1 MKDFVWLD
9 ALALRAGVGLT
20 ASMPP
25 LSNATPIF
33 INSNTTRPSTD
44 IESGIE
50 IYTLGNSDLTW
61 EKSYQSNFGF
71 DATFLKGRLDF
82 SFDYF
87 IRNSFDL
94 LSVIKVSGIG
104 GERYKWANSADLSAS
119 GFDITLSGK
128 PIVTKDFMW
137 SSSFTMGY
145 SKNEIKNSM
154 QQPQI
159 NTLVGITGGNK
170 NGYPVNG
177 LFSIPFAGLNPENGV
192 PMFYDENGT
201 ITSDINF
208 QSTSTDYLKYEGPT
222 DPKYTGG
229 FNNSFTWKGISLD
242 IFFTFQA
249 GNVIRLNP
257 VFNSS
262 YNDSQATPKEFF
274 KRWEF
279 RGDEK
284 HTNIPA
290 IADKDLISDLSS
302 TYPYSAYNY
311 SDIRVAKGDFI
322 RLKSLSVGYT
332 IPQKLFKSWKLF
344 SDIRLRV
351 TGKNLWLLYSD
362 KKLNGQDPEF
372 VNTGGV
378 AQPIQKQVIFS
389 LDVSF

>member
-1 MKDFVWLD
+1 M
-9 ALALRAGVGLT
+9 
-20 ASMPP
+20 
-25 LSNATPIF
+25 
-33 INSNTTRPSTD
+33 
-44 IESGIE
+44 
-50 IYTLGNSDLTW
+50 
-61 EKSYQSNFGF
+61 
-71 DATFLKGRLDF
+71 
-82 SFDYF
+82 
-87 IRNSFDL
+87 
-94 LSVIKVSGIG
+94 
-104 GERYKWANSADLSAS
+104 
-119 GFDITLSGK
+119 
-128 PIVTKDFMW
+128 
-137 SSSFTMGY
+137 
-145 SKNEIKNSM
+145 
-154 QQPQI
+154 
-159 NTLVGITGGNK
+159 
-170 NGYPVNG
+170 
-177 LFSIPFAGLNPENGV
+177 
-192 PMFYDENGT
+192 
-201 ITSDINF
+201 
-208 QSTSTDYLKYEGPT
+208 
-222 DPKYTGG
+222 

-274 KRWEF
+274 NRWEF